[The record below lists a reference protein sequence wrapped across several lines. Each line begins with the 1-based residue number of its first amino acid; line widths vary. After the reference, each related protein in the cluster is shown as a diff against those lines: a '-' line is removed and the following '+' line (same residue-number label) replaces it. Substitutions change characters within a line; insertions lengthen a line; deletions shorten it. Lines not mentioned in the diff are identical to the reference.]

1 MLRDGPARLRALMR
15 AGDLIWGPGVYDGIS
30 ARIAAAL
37 PFPMLYMTG
46 AGTAASRIGQPD
58 LGLAT
63 LSEMVENARV
73 IAGVSNVPVLCDADT
88 GFGGPVNVAR
98 AVHLYESAGA
108 AGVHIEDQ
116 TFPKRCGHLEGK
128 TVVERAEFV
137 QRIRA
142 AVNERS
148 DPDFVIVARTDARQP
163 NGLGDA
169 LDRIRAAFDAGADVG
184 FLEGPQTLDE
194 VETVARDAPGPML
207 LNLVTNGATPT
218 LRRERVRELGY
229 RFAIWPTTTAIAAA
243 QAIRR
248 ALETLLETGTDEAV
262 VGDWAPRELFDVVG
276 LEEAIAVDR
285 RSGSS
290 ALVNP

>member
-15 AGDLIWGPGVYDGIS
+15 TTDLVWGPGVYDGIS
-30 ARIAAAL
+30 ARVAAGL

-73 IAGVSNVPVLCDADT
+73 VVSVSNVPVLCDADT
-88 GFGGPVNVAR
+88 GFGGPLNVAR
-98 AVHLYESAGA
+98 AVHLYETAGA

-128 TVVERAEFV
+128 TVVGREEFV

-142 AVNERS
+142 AVNERY
-148 DPDFVIVARTDARQP
+148 DPDFVVVARTDARQP
-163 NGLGDA
+163 NGFADA
-169 LDRIRAAFDAGADVG
+169 MDRIRAAFDAGADVG
-184 FLEGPQTLDE
+184 FLEGPQTLAE
-194 VETVARDAPGPML
+194 VETVAREAPGPML

-218 LRRERVRELGY
+218 LRRETVRRLGY
-229 RFAIWPTTTAIAAA
+229 KLAIWPTTTAIAAA

-248 ALETLLETGTDEAV
+248 ALDELLEAGTDEAV
-262 VGDWAPRELFDVVG
+262 VGDWAPRDLFRAVG
-276 LEEAIAVDR
+276 LDEAIAIDR
-285 RSGSS
+285 RSGGT
-290 ALVNP
+290 ALANP